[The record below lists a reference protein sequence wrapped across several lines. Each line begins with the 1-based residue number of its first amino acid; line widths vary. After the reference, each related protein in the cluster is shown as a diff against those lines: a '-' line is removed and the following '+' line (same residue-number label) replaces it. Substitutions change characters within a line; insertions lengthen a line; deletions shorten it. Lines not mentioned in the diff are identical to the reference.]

1 MKEFVVIN
9 SNFDTIGSWL
19 NVSDPRSVI
28 TIMAAIL
35 ALSVGSAAL
44 ADEVPTSCSDPAAA
58 DFLMKSLNRDGTRA
72 HYKSVAN
79 LKSPQAPPT
88 AKVPG
93 TVAGSLRC
101 EADVTLIDDSTQHL
115 VVIAYVSDKGRD
127 GFTLD
132 AN

>member
-1 MKEFVVIN
+1 
-9 SNFDTIGSWL
+9 
-19 NVSDPRSVI
+19 
-28 TIMAAIL
+28 MAAIL

-44 ADEVPTSCSDPAAA
+44 ADAAA